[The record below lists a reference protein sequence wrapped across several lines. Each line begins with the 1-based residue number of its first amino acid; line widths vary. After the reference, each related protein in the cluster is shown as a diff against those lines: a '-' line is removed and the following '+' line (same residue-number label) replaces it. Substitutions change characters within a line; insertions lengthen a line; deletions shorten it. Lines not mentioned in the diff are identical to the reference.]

1 MIVLNGINESID
13 LYKKVTKI
21 EEIKSIQYCLI
32 DQDMLVKLCKYEITE
47 NHYIGLK
54 LFSNSSLIDNLS
66 DYINKLSLI
75 EIEFEYF
82 KDGRARRTSMPHQ
95 GHPKLVASIHMFYR
109 ACLA

>member
-75 EIEFEYF
+75 EIEFESF
-82 KDGRARRTSMPHQ
+82 KR
-95 GHPKLVASIHMFYR
+95 LSIKPFIGKDDCVFR
-109 ACLA
+109 NFDKIP